1 MDVHRPLKILQLD
14 LSAHVDVRCLQFT
27 EGDAIYHAAVRD
39 SVLRVNRPG
48 TDAATED
55 AATVV
60 SGIGVG
66 SGGECATACDLASVA
81 VDYVGDGAQQEGEAS
96 LEEYQFKARLV
107 RRAAGGEGAEGSDGA
122 AGAEGA
128 EGAERKAGGGDYGLE
143 FVSTALIRK
152 DEACRS
158 QIKAG

>member
-48 TDAATED
+48 TEAATKD

-107 RRAAGGEGAEGSDGA
+107 WRAEGAKGSDGA
-122 AGAEGA
+122 AGA

-143 FVSTALIRK
+143 FVSTALICE